1 MIRACY
7 ICVMQWLPNLLTIS
21 NAFFGCLSLIF
32 IHNYNLDLIT
42 ILITAS
48 LLCDLFDGYLARKI
62 GSDGEI
68 GKHLDSLAD
77 MISFG
82 VVPGAIITKI
92 AYSLG
97 SPIFFL
103 GFFITLGSLY
113 RLAKFNTEKSNGNYF
128 TGLPTPAN
136 SLMILGIAWAIQEYN
151 LFQNISNDQ
160 PLINSMF
167 SILFIVTITLSVYVM
182 NSSLQIMSFKWIP
195 KHKEQLISRI
205 IYATISVI
213 LLIIFKATAFALII
227 PLLILFS
234 LIEKKLF
241 KSKNYEIPS
250 RN

>member
-1 MIRACY
+1 
-7 ICVMQWLPNLLTIS
+7 
-21 NAFFGCLSLIF
+21 
-32 IHNYNLDLIT
+32 
-42 ILITAS
+42 
-48 LLCDLFDGYLARKI
+48 
-62 GSDGEI
+62 
-68 GKHLDSLAD
+68 

-92 AYSLG
+92 AFSLD

-113 RLAKFNTEKSNGNYF
+113 RLAKFNTEKSNVNYF

-136 SLMILGIAWAIQEYN
+136 SLMILGIAWGIQEYN
-151 LFQNISNDQ
+151 LFHNISNDQ
-160 PLINSMF
+160 PLVNSMF
-167 SILFIVTITLSVYVM
+167 SILFVITITLSVYIM
-182 NSSLQIMSFKWIP
+182 NSSLQIISFKGIP
-195 KHKEQLISRI
+195 KHKEQLISRM
-205 IYATISVI
+205 IYAILSVI

-234 LIEKKLF
+234 LIERKLF

>member
-7 ICVMQWLPNLLTIS
+7 ICVMQWLPNLFTIS

-103 GFFITLGSLY
+103 GFF
-113 RLAKFNTEKSNGNYF
+113 
-128 TGLPTPAN
+128 
-136 SLMILGIAWAIQEYN
+136 
-151 LFQNISNDQ
+151 
-160 PLINSMF
+160 
-167 SILFIVTITLSVYVM
+167 
-182 NSSLQIMSFKWIP
+182 
-195 KHKEQLISRI
+195 RI
-205 IYATISVI
+205 
-213 LLIIFKATAFALII
+213 F
-227 PLLILFS
+227 
-234 LIEKKLF
+234 
-241 KSKNYEIPS
+241 
-250 RN
+250 

>member
-1 MIRACY
+1 
-7 ICVMQWLPNLLTIS
+7 MQWLPNLLTIS

-32 IHNYNLDLIT
+32 IYDYNLNLIT
-42 ILITAS
+42 ILIIAS

-92 AYSLG
+92 AFSLD

-113 RLAKFNTEKSNGNYF
+113 RLAKFNTEKSNVNYF

-136 SLMILGIAWAIQEYN
+136 SLMILGIAWGIQEYN
-151 LFQNISNDQ
+151 LFHNISNDQ
-160 PLINSMF
+160 PLVNSIF
-167 SILFIVTITLSVYVM
+167 SIFFIVTITLSVYIM
-182 NSSLQIMSFKWIP
+182 NSSLQIISFKGIP
-195 KHKEQLISRI
+195 KLKEQLISRM
-205 IYATISVI
+205 IYAILSVI

-234 LIEKKLF
+234 NT
-241 KSKNYEIPS
+241 NYKGKQGRYKAPDC
-250 RN
+250 